1 MGLAMVAS
9 EPQPTATRVLIADD
23 QPDVRLALQLLL
35 KGEGYGTET
44 ADSPAAVLEAVA
56 RGGCEL
62 LLMDLNYARDTTSG
76 AEGLELLGRVRAL
89 DPALRIVVMTAWGTI
104 ELAVEAMRRGA
115 HDFVLKPW
123 DNRGLVRT
131 LRAQE
136 ALRADEARGAGA
148 FERRDLTVA
157 RRVQS
162 RLLPQE
168 PPRLETLELAGCC
181 RPAGPVGGD
190 VYDFLD
196 LGAGRAGFLLG
207 DASGRGVS
215 AALLM
220 AHLQAS
226 LRSQAVQSWRDPA
239 GVLRAV
245 NGQFFSATAPEHFA
259 TLFFACYEEGSRRLR
274 YVNCGHL
281 PPLLLR
287 ADGTSARLGPTAP
300 GLGLLQA
307 WDGVERQAA
316 LAPGDLLL
324 LFTDGV
330 SEAENA
336 AGEEFG
342 EARLLEALRAGAG
355 LPAPALLASILEALE
370 AFAGSGL
377 QDDVTL
383 LVARGL

>member
-1 MGLAMVAS
+1 
-9 EPQPTATRVLIADD
+9 
-23 QPDVRLALQLLL
+23 
-35 KGEGYGTET
+35 
-44 ADSPAAVLEAVA
+44 
-56 RGGCEL
+56 
-62 LLMDLNYARDTTSG
+62 
-76 AEGLELLGRVRAL
+76 
-89 DPALRIVVMTAWGTI
+89 MTAWGTI

-307 WDGVERQAA
+307 WDGVERPAA
-316 LAPGDLLL
+316 AVHGRGQRGRERGRR
-324 LFTDGV
+324 GV
-330 SEAENA
+330 RRSPPARGA
-336 AGEEFG
+336 ARRRRP
-342 EARLLEALRAGAG
+342 ARAR
-355 LPAPALLASILEALE
+355 PARVDPR
-370 AFAGSGL
+370 G
-377 QDDVTL
+377 
-383 LVARGL
+383 ARGLRGVRPPGRRDPAGGARPLTTAPPAAALVVARRRGPFEDALPRRP

>member
-1 MGLAMVAS
+1 
-9 EPQPTATRVLIADD
+9 
-23 QPDVRLALQLLL
+23 
-35 KGEGYGTET
+35 
-44 ADSPAAVLEAVA
+44 
-56 RGGCEL
+56 
-62 LLMDLNYARDTTSG
+62 
-76 AEGLELLGRVRAL
+76 
-89 DPALRIVVMTAWGTI
+89 
-104 ELAVEAMRRGA
+104 
-115 HDFVLKPW
+115 
-123 DNRGLVRT
+123 
-131 LRAQE
+131 
-136 ALRADEARGAGA
+136 
-148 FERRDLTVA
+148 
-157 RRVQS
+157 
-162 RLLPQE
+162 
-168 PPRLETLELAGCC
+168 
-181 RPAGPVGGD
+181 
-190 VYDFLD
+190 
-196 LGAGRAGFLLG
+196 
-207 DASGRGVS
+207 
-215 AALLM
+215 M